1 MDLASETDAM
11 LQGLAQD
18 ASVDQAPVAQPADGS
33 DTAEAMLGD
42 EAQPGP
48 SAPAAVQAQEQVD
61 DGDQVTTAAETYVAV
76 PDTVVDARRAGVATE
91 IPAQSEPGTAG
102 LVEPSVA
109 QTDPVSDQRAEQP
122 VVSMDTRVNGL
133 AETNGPAGTHGTAE
147 ADQAEPE
154 RGRTRKRRGRWGPP
168 ANAPAE
174 SAAELTADG
183 EPTGRKKRRSRWEEP
198 APAADDSQQLAIVDM
213 SAGSGFPHE
222 IVLAGGIKVRHAVHV
237 TCAIVM

>member
-11 LQGLAQD
+11 LQGLAPD
-18 ASVDQAPVAQPADGS
+18 ASVDQAPVAQPADGP

-61 DGDQVTTAAETYVAV
+61 DGEQVTTAAETYVI
-76 PDTVVDARRAGVATE
+76 PDTVVDARAAGVATE
-91 IPAQSEPGTAG
+91 NPAQSEPGTAS
-102 LVEPSVA
+102 LVEPCVA
-109 QTDPVSDQRAEQP
+109 QADPVADQRAEQP
-122 VVSMDTRVNGL
+122 VVSMDTRVNGV
-133 AETNGPAGTHGTAE
+133 AETNGSAGTNGTAE
-147 ADQAEPE
+147 AEPE
-154 RGRTRKRRGRWGPP
+154 RGRSRKRRGRWGPP

-237 TCAIVM
+237 TCAMVM

>member
-18 ASVDQAPVAQPADGS
+18 ASVKQSPVAEPADAP
-33 DTAEAMLGD
+33 DTAEATLGV

-61 DGDQVTTAAETYVAV
+61 DGEKVSTTAETYVV
-76 PDTVVDARRAGVATE
+76 MPDTVVDASAAGVATE
-91 IPAQSEPGTAG
+91 SAAQSEPGFAS
-102 LVEPSVA
+102 LVEPGVA
-109 QTDPVSDQRAEQP
+109 QADPASDQRAEQP
-122 VVSMDTRVNGL
+122 VVSMNTHVNGV
-133 AETNGPAGTHGTAE
+133 AETNGTAGTKGKAE
-147 ADQAEPE
+147 DAQAESE
-154 RGRTRKRRGRWGPP
+154 RGRSRKRRARWGPP

-222 IVLAGGIKVRHAVHV
+222 IVLAGGIKVRHARHV
-237 TCAIVM
+237 TCAMVV